1 MKKALALTL
10 FLSAIASGIVSA
22 EQIPAAQGK
31 SSARDP
37 QSIAAY
43 KQAITETYRKLFA
56 AGMSNLTPEQ
66 LQTFWAVYGDYEK
79 EKSTIVSART
89 ELAKKYV
96 EAYASEGGLQDSEL
110 TQIVNDAGN
119 LQKKNTDLRLK
130 YFGIYSQKISVKAAA
145 RFALIDDYI
154 TTAIRMNLLGQI
166 PLPGDAATK

>member
-1 MKKALALTL
+1 MNKAFALSL
-10 FLSAIASGIVSA
+10 CLSAVVAGGVGA
-22 EQIPAAQGK
+22 EQAKPAP
-31 SSARDP
+31 RDP
-37 QSIAAY
+37 QTVAAY

-66 LQTFWAVYGDYEK
+66 LQTFWAVYPDYEK
-79 EKSTIVSART
+79 EKNTIVSART

-110 TQIVNDAGN
+110 TQIVNDAAN
-119 LQKKNTDLRLK
+119 YQKKNTDLRLK
-130 YFGIYSQKISVKAAA
+130 YFGIYSQKINVKAAA

-166 PLPGDAATK
+166 PLPGEEAAK